1 MPDLRVPRFIPR
13 DPCQVVF
20 GLEIFEAN
28 VPNESAKRLDGID
41 LVALR
46 ANEAKAQVLVGILG
60 KAFLL
65 ICRVVVASV
74 LEGVKPRIPQ
84 RYRAARERLGIGSQ
98 WLGPF
103 SARIR
108 TSYSADR
115 GE

>member
-13 DPCQVVF
+13 DPRQVVF

-28 VPNESAKRLDGID
+28 VPNESAKRLDGIH

-65 ICRVVVASV
+65 IRRVVVAGV
-74 LEGVKPRIPQ
+74 LKRVKARIAQ
-84 RYRAARERLGIGSQ
+84 RYCSSRE
-98 WLGPF
+98 
-103 SARIR
+103 
-108 TSYSADR
+108 
-115 GE
+115 